1 VTLVW
6 PLVTRTCAF
15 LLKFDAVCL
24 HAGVVALVSE
34 ERQGKRGEIKMKR
47 VIIFALVL
55 LGALAPVARVAEAH
69 WDDACQCNEIEA
81 P

>member
-1 VTLVW
+1 
-6 PLVTRTCAF
+6 
-15 LLKFDAVCL
+15 
-24 HAGVVALVSE
+24 
-34 ERQGKRGEIKMKR
+34 MKR